1 MNRQRKIKGKD
12 WTGHEYEFGSVLSEQ
27 SVGYWNVQCKLCDEI
42 HVMETRSLINN
53 ARSKK
58 CRQYRAHNWTG
69 LNREDVIIRRQ
80 YGISM
85 QEFEELLEFQ
95 NGGCA
100 ICNKPIDSLRRRM
113 NIDHCHDTNVVRGLL
128 CSGCNTGLGHLG
140 DNIEGLLKAV
150 AYLENT
156 PFQQFANAR

>member
-1 MNRQRKIKGKD
+1 MINHSQKKQYVILLKQILKG
-12 WTGHEYEFGSVLSEQ
+12 
-27 SVGYWNVQCKLCDEI
+27 I
-42 HVMETRSLINN
+42 
-53 ARSKK
+53 
-58 CRQYRAHNWTG
+58 G
-69 LNREDVIIRRQ
+69 LENEDLADRN
-80 YGISM
+80 S
-85 QEFEELLEFQ
+85 FEELLEFQ